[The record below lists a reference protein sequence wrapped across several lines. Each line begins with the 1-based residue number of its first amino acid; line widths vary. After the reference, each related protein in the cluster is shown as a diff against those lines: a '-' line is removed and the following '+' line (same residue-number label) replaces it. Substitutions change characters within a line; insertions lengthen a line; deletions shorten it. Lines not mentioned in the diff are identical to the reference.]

1 MKFSDAFREII
12 KSRGYTQQSLAEKVG
27 VKQSS
32 IGSMLAKGNPS
43 VNAMVRYLSDA
54 GYDVALVPKGANLPE
69 GSRVLESTADDR

>member
-12 KSRGYTQQSLAEKVG
+12 KLRGYTQQSLAEKVG

-43 VNAMVRYLSDA
+43 VNAMVRYLSEA
-54 GYDVALVPKGANLPE
+54 GYDVALVPTGSNLPD
-69 GSRVLESTADDR
+69 GSYVMEPNDAQ

>member
-43 VNAMVRYLSDA
+43 VNAMVRYLSEA
-54 GYDVALVPKGANLPE
+54 GYDVALVPTGSNLPD
-69 GSRVLESTADDR
+69 GSYVMEPNDAQ

>member
-43 VNAMVRYLSDA
+43 VNAMVRYLSEA
-54 GYDVALVPKGANLPE
+54 GYGVALVPTGSNLPD
-69 GSRVLESTADDR
+69 GSYVMEPGDGR

>member
-43 VNAMVRYLSDA
+43 VNAMVRYLSEA
-54 GYDVALVPKGANLPE
+54 GYDVALVPTGSNLPD
-69 GSRVLESTADDR
+69 GSYVMEPGDGR

>member
-43 VNAMVRYLSDA
+43 VNAMVRYLSEA
-54 GYDVALVPKGANLPE
+54 GYNVALVPTGSNLPD
-69 GSRVLESTADDR
+69 GSYVMEPGDGR